1 MAYQSDESGRP
12 EIYVRPFP
20 NVNEGLER
28 VSNAGGIQPLWARS
42 GRELFY
48 LEPGTP
54 SPDYARDP
62 DSSGLGIRK
71 NAVAL

>member
-1 MAYQSDESGRP
+1 MLIWTENTLSFSLLSAMKLPSS
-12 EIYVRPFP
+12 ITKLSVC
-20 NVNEGLER
+20 
-28 VSNAGGIQPLWARS
+28 
-42 GRELFY
+42 
-48 LEPGTP
+48 EPAA

>member
-1 MAYQSDESGRP
+1 MNGIALITRFEGTGRGP
-12 EIYVRPFP
+12 YFMD
-20 NVNEGLER
+20 
-28 VSNAGGIQPLWARS
+28 SWS
-42 GRELFY
+42 
-48 LEPGTP
+48 